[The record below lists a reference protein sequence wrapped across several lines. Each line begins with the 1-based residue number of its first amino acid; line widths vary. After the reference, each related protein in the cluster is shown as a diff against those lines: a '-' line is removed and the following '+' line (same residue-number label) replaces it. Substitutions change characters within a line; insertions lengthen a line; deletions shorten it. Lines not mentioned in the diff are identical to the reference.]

1 MKKFLQK
8 IKDNQLLLDAVNVV
22 CGFILIVAL
31 LAFVISQA
39 YLALL
44 VAVWAAGLIN
54 VGNGL
59 KAMRRKRGVV
69 FGQSMLM
76 LGVIILIGGTALILS
91 MMGLY

>member
-8 IKDNQLLLDAVNVV
+8 IKDNQLLLDAINVI

-31 LAFVISQA
+31 LVFVIGRA

-44 VAVWAAGLIN
+44 IAVWAAGFIN
-54 VGNGL
+54 IGNGL
-59 KAMRRKRGVV
+59 KAMRKKNGAIL
-69 FGQSMLM
+69 GQSMLM

-91 MMGLY
+91 MMGMY

>member
-54 VGNGL
+54 VGNE
-59 KAMRRKRGVV
+59 
-69 FGQSMLM
+69 
-76 LGVIILIGGTALILS
+76 IGRAHV
-91 MMGLY
+91 